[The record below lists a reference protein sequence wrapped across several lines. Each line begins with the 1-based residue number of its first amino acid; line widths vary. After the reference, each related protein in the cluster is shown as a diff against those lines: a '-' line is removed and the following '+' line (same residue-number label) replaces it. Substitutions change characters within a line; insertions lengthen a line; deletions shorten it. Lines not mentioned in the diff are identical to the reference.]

1 MFGSNAAINRS
12 SRRFCWRGL
21 LVHSATAT
29 LLALT
34 VCLSAR
40 SQVFISEYVEGSLTN
55 RAIGLSEL
63 IPSVIC

>member
-1 MFGSNAAINRS
+1 
-12 SRRFCWRGL
+12 
-21 LVHSATAT
+21 VHSATAT